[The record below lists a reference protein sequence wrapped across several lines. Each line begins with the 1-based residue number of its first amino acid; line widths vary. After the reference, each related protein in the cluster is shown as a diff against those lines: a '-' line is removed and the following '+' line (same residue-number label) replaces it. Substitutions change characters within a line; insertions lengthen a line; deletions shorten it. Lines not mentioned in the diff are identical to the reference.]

1 MSSADSPDTATFD
14 EVLAHLESTIAQLSA
29 GTAPLDELV
38 TAHQRAA
45 GLLSEA
51 EARLEALKTR
61 ADRLVIALKE

>member
-1 MSSADSPDTATFD
+1 VSSADSPEAATFD
-14 EVLAHLESTIAQLSA
+14 QVLVRLESTIALLLD

-45 GLLSEA
+45 GLLYEA

>member
-1 MSSADSPDTATFD
+1 MSSADSPEAATFD
-14 EVLAHLESTIAQLSA
+14 QVLVRLESTIALLSD